1 MKINIQSVSDII
13 TNSSTEVFTM
23 YRSSDINTIKNI
35 VNAILAINSD
45 VTFDD
50 LFKIEM
56 HISDTVF
63 QYLWENSKQIQ
74 EEFPNEDDFY
84 DYLETLSVEKLSRY
98 EKIWDDVYPY
108 DSYVSFYDG
117 YTVSI
122 KDGVEKTTI
131 YEQAV
136 RAINTFDSIFDHEVY
151 FG

>member
-23 YRSSDINTIKNI
+23 YRGSDVNTIKNI

-56 HISDTVF
+56 HISDIVY

-84 DYLETLSVEKLSRY
+84 NYLETLPVEKLSRY
-98 EKIWDDVYPY
+98 ERIWDDVYPY
-108 DSYVSFYDG
+108 DEYVSFYDG

-131 YEQAV
+131 YKQAV
-136 RAINTFDSIFDHEVY
+136 KAINTFDSIFDHEIC

>member
-13 TNSSTEVFTM
+13 TNSSTEVFIM
-23 YRSSDINTIKNI
+23 YRGSDVNTIKNI

-56 HISDTVF
+56 HISDIVY

-84 DYLETLSVEKLSRY
+84 NYLETLPVEKLSRY

-108 DSYVSFYDG
+108 DEYVSFYDG

-136 RAINTFDSIFDHEVY
+136 RAINTFDSIFDHEIC

>member
-1 MKINIQSVSDII
+1 MTINIQSVSDII

-23 YRSSDINTIKNI
+23 YRGSDINTIKNI

-56 HISDTVF
+56 HINDTVF
-63 QYLWENSKQIQ
+63 QYLWENSEQIQ
-74 EEFPNEDDFY
+74 KEFPNEDDFY
-84 DYLETLSVEKLSRY
+84 DYLETLPVERLSRY
-98 EKIWDDVYPY
+98 EKIWDDVYP
-108 DSYVSFYDG
+108 DDLYVSFYDG

-122 KDGVEKTTI
+122 KDGVEETAI